1 MLRKVLLFTAGMG
14 VGVFVYLR
22 ARNYVRTKMP
32 QAVTDTV
39 NRTQERV
46 RGSLFEFAEEARAA
60 MAEREQELRD
70 TLGLTDEQQ
79 FPTEDFESRP
89 ARHAR

>member
-1 MLRKVLLFTAGMG
+1 MLRKVIWFTVGMG
-14 VGVFVYLR
+14 VGIVVYVR
-22 ARNYVRTKMP
+22 ARDYVRNKMP
-32 QAVTDTV
+32 KAVSDTV
-39 NRTQERV
+39 HRTQERV
-46 RGSLFEFAEEARAA
+46 RGSVLDFADQARAA

-79 FPTEDFESRP
+79 FPAADESRP